1 MSTALTHPIAVLV
14 ELRNGAVAHPTLEA
28 LTLAR
33 SLGAPVAVWLGT
45 EPEADAVAQLAEY
58 GAAEVRVAAI
68 GAEARY
74 PAKAAAAIAAATED
88 AKLLL
93 VVSTFLNKEVV
104 TRLAVTTGAG
114 VVVDA
119 AGAQIVDGQVEAIQ
133 TVFAATWNIRTR
145 ITGDSDGAG
154 LKAIVGIRPNTTTAS
169 AADAPGEASIVP
181 VAVEL
186 PATRET
192 ITAVEPTAPLHG
204 VPLAEAPV
212 VVSGGRGT
220 GGDYTL
226 VKEFAE
232 LLGGAVGASRDA
244 TDEGWISHD
253 HMVGQTGTTVTP
265 ALYVACGISGA
276 VHHRGGMQ
284 ASGTVVAINLDPDAP
299 IFEIC
304 DFGVVGSLFDVL
316 PQAIDAIKAHRSA

>member
-1 MSTALTHPIAVLV
+1 MSATTVAVLI
-14 ELRNGAVAHPTLEA
+14 EHRDGAVTRPSLEA

-33 SLGAPVAVWLGT
+33 SLGTPVGIWLG
-45 EPEADAVAQLAEY
+45 EVPAADALAQLGEY
-58 GAAEVRVAAI
+58 GASEVRVVDI
-68 GAEARY
+68 GDDARL

-88 AKLLL
+88 APVL
-93 VVSTFLNKEVV
+93 VVISTFVTKEIA
-104 TRLAVTTGAG
+104 TRLAVLTGAG

-119 AGAQIVDGQVEAIQ
+119 AGASLVDGRVETFQ

-145 ITGDSDGAG
+145 IDADR
-154 LKAIVGIRPNTTTAS
+154 AIVGVRPNTTQAS
-169 AADAPGEASIVP
+169 PAEQPGAAAVSHVEVTLPEIRERI
-181 VAVEL
+181 VAVE
-186 PATRET
+186 AIEQG
-192 ITAVEPTAPLHG
+192 EG

-220 GGDYTL
+220 NGDYTL
-226 VKEFAE
+226 VSEFAE

-244 TDEGWISHD
+244 TDEGWISHE

-284 ASGTVVAINLDPDAP
+284 ASGTVVAINMDPDAP
-299 IFEIC
+299 IFEIS
-304 DFGVVGSLFDVL
+304 DFGVVGSLFDVI
-316 PQAIDAIKAHRSA
+316 PQAIETIKAHRGA